1 MPLNSDAS
9 PGPTVTP
16 IRRVCVF
23 CGSSAGEGSPYLEA
37 VSRLGGT
44 LAERGIGLV
53 YGGSRMGLMGRLAQT
68 VLDAGGEVTGIM
80 PRALMNREVA
90 HSGIQEMIFTD
101 SMHDRKSEMV
111 ARSDAFVAAPGGLGT
126 LEAFFE
132 VLTWGQLGFH
142 RKPCGILDVDGY
154 YEALGHLLEHAAHE
168 GFIQSSHRDMVL
180 IDDSPGRLLDRFASY
195 APPEVPRWL
204 RSGET

>member
-1 MPLNSDAS
+1 MPLTSDTT
-9 PGPTVTP
+9 PDTTLTP

-23 CGSSAGEGSPYLEA
+23 CGSSAGEGSPYLDA
-37 VSRLGGT
+37 VTRLGRT

-90 HSGIQEMIFTD
+90 HSGIQEMIFTE

-111 ARSDAFVAAPGGLGT
+111 ARSDAFLAAPGGLGT

-154 YEALGHLLEHAAHE
+154 YRALGHLLEHAAHE

-195 APPEVPRWL
+195 DPPEVPRWL